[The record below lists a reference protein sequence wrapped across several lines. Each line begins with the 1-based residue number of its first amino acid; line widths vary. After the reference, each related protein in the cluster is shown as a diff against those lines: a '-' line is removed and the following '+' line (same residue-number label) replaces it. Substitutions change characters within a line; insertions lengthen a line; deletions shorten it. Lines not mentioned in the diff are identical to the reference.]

1 MRRVKQFPHLYAKS
15 KNGAI
20 RTYIIYVSD
29 FADEGKNIAKV
40 TTIKQSKLGG
50 KETID
55 TYTFDKGVNIG
66 KANET
71 TYLEQAISEAESRF
85 NKQKD
90 LGYSEDFPSEDT
102 IYNTDASGNM
112 KPMLACPYDEK
123 KVKFPCICQPKYDGV
138 RCLVFE
144 SEDGE
149 IQLISRKGKKY
160 NIPHI
165 KQWANEHRE
174 LLPLDGE
181 LYNHKELTFQ
191 EIVSAVKKESEI
203 TSQISYVVYDIPIPD
218 VRFSLMISFPDFRT
232 DDYTADATMVCHG
245 HNRLSMLTKLNK
257 VSDSGP
263 IKVSQ
268 SRICNSFDD
277 IKKYHDECVE
287 EGYEG
292 IIIRNPN
299 GVYEFG
305 FRSNDLIKYKEFIDS
320 EFVIIDVVE
329 ATGRDAGTAV
339 FVCVT
344 EDGKVFNV
352 KPKGSKK
359 LRTEYFTNKENYI
372 NKKLTVRYQ
381 GLSDDGIPRF
391 PSGVV
396 VRDYE

>member
-1 MRRVKQFPHLYAKS
+1 MENIVREFPTLYALS
-15 KNGAI
+15 KTGAI
-20 RTYIIYVSD
+20 RVY
-29 FADEGKNIAKV
+29 NIVV
-40 TTIKQSKLGG
+40 TVDNENKTATITTTKQSKIGG
-50 KETID
+50 KKTID
-55 TYTFDKGVNIG
+55 TYIFDKGVNIG

-71 TYLEQAISEAESRF
+71 TYLEQALLEAESRF
-85 NKQKD
+85 RKQKD
-90 LGYSEDFPSEDT
+90 LGYSEEMPSDDT
-102 IYNTDASGNM
+102 VYNTDASGNM
-112 KPMLACPYDEK
+112 KPMLAISYDETK
-123 KVKFPCICQPKYDGV
+123 IQFPCICQPKYDGV

-144 SEDGE
+144 DDNGE

-165 KQWANEHRE
+165 KQWASEHRE

-218 VRFSLMISFPDFRT
+218 VKFSLMISFPDFRT

-245 HNRLSMLTKLNK
+245 HNRLSMLEKLSK
-257 VSDSGP
+257 VNNLGP
-263 IKVSQ
+263 IKITQ

-287 EGYEG
+287 DGYEG

-299 GVYEFG
+299 GMYEFG
-305 FRSNDLIKYKEFIDS
+305 FRSNNLIKYKEFVDS
-320 EFVIIDVVE
+320 EFTIVDVVE

-344 EDGKVFNV
+344 EDGKTFNV

-359 LRTEYFTNKENYI
+359 LRSEYFSNREKYI
-372 NKKLTVRYQ
+372 NKKLTVKYQ

-391 PSGVV
+391 PSGIAI
-396 VRDYE
+396 RDYE